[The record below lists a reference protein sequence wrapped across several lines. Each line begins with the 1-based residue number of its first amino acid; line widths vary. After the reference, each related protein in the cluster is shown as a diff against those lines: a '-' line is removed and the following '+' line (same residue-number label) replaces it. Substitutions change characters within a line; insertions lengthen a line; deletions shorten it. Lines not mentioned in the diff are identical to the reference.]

1 MRFLLALFLLVSPAF
16 AQSDPVTSARRA
28 SQMLNSA
35 GVKLT
40 EASQASDRVSALTD
54 TVRAYE
60 EGLSAI
66 REGIRRA
73 AIREAAIKQSFDA
86 KRDRLS
92 RLLGVLQTIEK
103 SPAPLLLMHPSGP
116 LGTARSGMVLSD
128 VAPALQAEAEILRG
142 QLTEVATMRALQAT
156 AEAELRDALINVQ
169 DARVQLA
176 DAVANRTDLPVAF
189 LENPDRINQ
198 LLDTTETLESFANGL
213 ASMDIERT
221 SNPADFE
228 TAKGKM
234 ALPVSG
240 IVLTRFNETGAD
252 GITRP
257 GLKLSAQ
264 ALSIVTA
271 PWPMTVRFSGE
282 LLDQGTVVILEP
294 GKGYLMIL
302 SGLGSSFVKEGEIL
316 AKGAPVGIM
325 GGLPQNADAF
335 LMDARQGSGGNQQES
350 LYIELRQGG
359 TPMDP
364 TPWFS
369 VNRE

>member
-1 MRFLLALFLLVSPAF
+1 MRFLFALCVLISPAF

-35 GVKLT
+35 GSKLS
-40 EASQASDRVSALTD
+40 EANQASDRVAALTD

-60 EGLSAI
+60 EGLSAV

-73 AIREAAIKQSFDA
+73 AIRQTAIEQNFEA

-103 SPAPLLLMHPSGP
+103 SPTPLFLMHPAGP

-128 VAPALQAEAEILRG
+128 VAPALQAEAETLRA
-142 QLTEVATMRALQAT
+142 QLTEVVDMRNLQKT
-156 AEAELRDALINVQ
+156 AEVELRKALIDVQ

-176 DAVANRTDLPVAF
+176 DAVANRTELPTAF
-189 LENPDRINQ
+189 LNNPESINR

-213 ASMDIERT
+213 AAMNIERT

-228 TAKGKM
+228 TARGKM
-234 ALPVSG
+234 VLPVTG
-240 IVLTRFNETGAD
+240 TFLTKYNETGAD
-252 GITRP
+252 GIKRP
-257 GLKLSAQ
+257 GLKIATT
-264 ALSIVTA
+264 ALSIVTT
-271 PWPMTVRFSGE
+271 PWPATVRFSGD
-282 LLDQGTVVILEP
+282 LLEQGTVVILEP
-294 GKGYLMIL
+294 GTGHLMIL
-302 SGLGSSFVKEGEIL
+302 AGIGTSYVKEGEIL

-335 LMDARQGSGGNQQES
+335 LINARQGSGGNQQES

-359 TPMDP
+359 TPVDP
-364 TPWFS
+364 EQWFT
-369 VNRE
+369 VKRE

>member
-1 MRFLLALFLLVSPAF
+1 MRFLLALTLLVSPAF

-28 SQMLNSA
+28 SQMLNAA
-35 GVKLT
+35 GIQL
-40 EASQASDRVSALTD
+40 ADARQASDRVAALTE

-60 EGLSAI
+60 EGLSAV

-73 AIREAAIKQSFDA
+73 AIRENAIKQSFEE

-103 SPAPLLLMHPSGP
+103 SPTPLLLMHPSGP

-128 VAPALQAEAEILRG
+128 VAPALQSEAEALRA
-142 QLTEVATMRALQAT
+142 QLGEVAIMRSLQAT
-156 AEAELRDALINVQ
+156 AEAELRAALVNVQ
-169 DARVQLA
+169 DARVLLA
-176 DAVANRTDLPVAF
+176 NAVANRTDLPTAF
-189 LENPDRINQ
+189 IENPDRINQ

-213 ASMDIERT
+213 AAMDIEST
-221 SNPADFE
+221 ANPADFE
-228 TAKGKM
+228 TARGKM

-240 IVLTRFNETGAD
+240 TILTAFDETGAD
-252 GITRP
+252 GIKRP
-257 GLKLSAQ
+257 GLKLATT
-264 ALSIVTA
+264 ALSILTT
-271 PWPMTVRFSGE
+271 PWPATVRFSGE

-302 SGLGSSFVKEGEIL
+302 AGMGSSYVKEGEIL

-335 LMDARQGSGGNQQES
+335 LMDAKQGSGGNLQES

-359 TPMDP
+359 TPVDP
-364 TPWFS
+364 TPWFA